1 MKNQEYILTKND
13 LIVSKTDLKGIIT
26 FVNDDLVRITGYS
39 RAELIGASHNIFRHP
54 DMPKEAFSDLW
65 KTIKHQFTW
74 SGLVKNKTKSGGFYW
89 VRANVT
95 PIYENE
101 KIIGYMSV
109 RRKPDANNVREI
121 EKIYADMRAGKFKG
135 KLSAGNILKDDIFH
149 RLLRNFHNISIRNR
163 LIGLGG
169 FSVLSLIFFV
179 FISQLNTNALN
190 NNSQFSIEQISKR
203 ADSIE
208 LARSAQV
215 DFKEQLQEWKNTLL
229 RGQDKTDFDK
239 FKNAFYEKSASTD
252 KKLEQLHKL
261 VAELGESTQQVDELL
276 QSHQQILKIYTE
288 ALQNY
293 QTDNINSI
301 TQVDASVRGKD
312 RNLTGDFDKLVEV
325 LQSELKGYIS
335 ESKHK
340 SNQMLL
346 SADVKVDTAL
356 VFILAMLVCLFGVMI
371 VGIIRPLR
379 HATESLLHI
388 SNGNYLV
395 RIDNFTTNE
404 IGIMTEAMRAMSV
417 RLGFDIAE
425 DRKNLNEGLR
435 LKIGLDNVETG
446 VIIANEN
453 REIVYI
459 NKSATHLLR
468 KAEADIQN
476 DLPNFSVDK
485 LMGTNIDSFHKYPA
499 HQIKILEN
507 LTETSTASALIGG
520 HHMVV
525 KASPIIN
532 SVGQRLGA
540 VAEWSDIT
548 VQVNLEN
555 EISTIVED
563 AVQGRFNNRLNL
575 DDKEGF
581 FKQLSTEINELL
593 TISDSVFG
601 DLKRVLDA
609 VAKGNLTEKITQ
621 DYNGEFNAIKVN
633 MNLAVSQ
640 LVEVIHQIQDS
651 NEIIYRGIEEL
662 SQGNNDLSSRTEI
675 QSSNLESTVAAVH
688 QLAIT
693 VNQNAEDAEFANET
707 VSKVF
712 DVVDKGVSLIGKV
725 VETMEGIH
733 DSSLKVVDIIAVIDS
748 IAFQTNILA
757 LNAAVEAA
765 RAGEQGK
772 GFAVVA
778 SEVRSLA
785 QRAAT
790 AAGEIKSLINDSEEK
805 VEDGSRLVT
814 DAGKTMKDI
823 SLSIEEVKTMMGR
836 ISVAC
841 SEQSYSVQKVKS
853 TITET
858 EEMSQQNAALVV
870 EAAGASS
877 SLENQVKHLS
887 DTVAY
892 FKVS

>member
-1 MKNQEYILTKND
+1 
-13 LIVSKTDLKGIIT
+13 
-26 FVNDDLVRITGYS
+26 
-39 RAELIGASHNIFRHP
+39 
-54 DMPKEAFSDLW
+54 
-65 KTIKHQFTW
+65 
-74 SGLVKNKTKSGGFYW
+74 
-89 VRANVT
+89 
-95 PIYENE
+95 
-101 KIIGYMSV
+101 
-109 RRKPDANNVREI
+109 
-121 EKIYADMRAGKFKG
+121 
-135 KLSAGNILKDDIFH
+135 
-149 RLLRNFHNISIRNR
+149 
-163 LIGLGG
+163 
-169 FSVLSLIFFV
+169 
-179 FISQLNTNALN
+179 
-190 NNSQFSIEQISKR
+190 
-203 ADSIE
+203 
-208 LARSAQV
+208 
-215 DFKEQLQEWKNTLL
+215 
-229 RGQDKTDFDK
+229 
-239 FKNAFYEKSASTD
+239 
-252 KKLEQLHKL
+252 
-261 VAELGESTQQVDELL
+261 
-276 QSHQQILKIYTE
+276 
-288 ALQNY
+288 
-293 QTDNINSI
+293 
-301 TQVDASVRGKD
+301 
-312 RNLTGDFDKLVEV
+312 
-325 LQSELKGYIS
+325 
-335 ESKHK
+335 
-340 SNQMLL
+340 
-346 SADVKVDTAL
+346 
-356 VFILAMLVCLFGVMI
+356 MI

-485 LMGTNIDSFHKYPA
+485 LMGTNIDSFHKHPA

-892 FKVS
+892 FKVN

>member
-1 MKNQEYILTKND
+1 MNNEYVLTSDD

-39 RAELIGASHNIFRHP
+39 RNELIGSSHNIFRHP

-65 KTIKHQFTW
+65 NTIKRQFTW

-101 KIIGYMSV
+101 KIVGYMSV
-109 RRKPDANNVREI
+109 RRKPNADNVREI

-149 RLLRNFHNISIRNR
+149 RALRKFHNISIKNR

-169 FSVLSLIFFV
+169 FTVLSLIFFV
-179 FISQLNTNALN
+179 FISQLNTRSLN
-190 NNSQFSIEQISKR
+190 NNSQFNIDQISQR

-215 DFKEQLQEWKNTLL
+215 DFKEQMQEWKNTLL

-276 QSHQQILKIYTE
+276 KSHQQMLKVYTE

-293 QTDNINSI
+293 QTDNIASI
-301 TQVDASVRGKD
+301 TQVDTSVRGKD
-312 RNLTGDFDKLVEV
+312 RTLTQDFDKLVEV
-325 LQSELKGYIS
+325 FQSKLKVYIS
-335 ESKHK
+335 ESKDK

-346 SADVKVDTAL
+346 NADVKVDTAL
-356 VFILAMLVCLFGVMI
+356 AFILAAFICVFWMML

-379 HATESLLHI
+379 HATESLIHI

-404 IGIMTEAMRAMSV
+404 IGVMTEAMRAMSV

-459 NKSATHLLR
+459 NKSATNLLR
-468 KAEADIQN
+468 KAESDIQN
-476 DLPNFSVDK
+476 DLPNFNVDT
-485 LMGTNIDSFHKYPA
+485 LMGTNIDSFHKNPR

-532 SVGQRLGA
+532 GVGQRLGA

-555 EISTIVED
+555 EISNIVKN

-593 TISDSVFG
+593 TISDNVFG
-601 DLKRVLDA
+601 DLKRVLEA
-609 VAKGNLTEKITQ
+609 IAKGNLTEKITQ
-621 DYNGEFNAIKVN
+621 NYDGEFNTIKDN

-651 NEIIYRGIEEL
+651 NEVIYRGIEEL
-662 SQGNNDLSSRTEI
+662 SQGNNDLSSRTEL

-693 VNQNAEDAEFANET
+693 VNQNAEDAKFANET
-707 VSKVF
+707 VNKVF
-712 DVVDKGVSLIGKV
+712 DVVDKGVNLIGQV

-805 VEDGSRLVT
+805 VEDGSRLVI

-823 SLSIEEVKTMMGR
+823 SLSIEDVKMMMGR

-858 EEMSQQNAALVV
+858 EEMSQQNASLVI
-870 EAAGASS
+870 EAAGAST
-877 SLENQVKHLS
+877 SLENQIKHLS
-887 DTVAY
+887 NTVAY
-892 FKVS
+892 FKIE